1 MLKGI
6 IYRSKLL
13 QAKFF
18 VRRNFSNKEPYQGGE
33 RNFWQSGN
41 RGPSNEKTSLL
52 GIVFRSM
59 AAFYLF
65 CLLLPFPY
73 VYGTLQQPDQYKKAM
88 TARLGKYRERQDD
101 ISIKAGRPKMTD
113 AQFKIF
119 SDATFSLFDPYVSV
133 LNSFGIKEKKAIS
146 TESGFGISNFENQN
160 NDFFDADFETNEADF
175 GSDSFVSQTDE
186 QNRSDE
192 DAYNKRWW
200 KLIIL
205 KWWLVMTLST
215 HQNVLYR
222 PLQG

>member
-1 MLKGI
+1 
-6 IYRSKLL
+6 
-13 QAKFF
+13 
-18 VRRNFSNKEPYQGGE
+18 
-33 RNFWQSGN
+33 
-41 RGPSNEKTSLL
+41 
-52 GIVFRSM
+52 
-59 AAFYLF
+59 
-65 CLLLPFPY
+65 
-73 VYGTLQQPDQYKKAM
+73 M

-192 DAYNKRWW
+192 DAYNKRW
-200 KLIIL
+200 
-205 KWWLVMTLST
+205 
-215 HQNVLYR
+215 
-222 PLQG
+222 